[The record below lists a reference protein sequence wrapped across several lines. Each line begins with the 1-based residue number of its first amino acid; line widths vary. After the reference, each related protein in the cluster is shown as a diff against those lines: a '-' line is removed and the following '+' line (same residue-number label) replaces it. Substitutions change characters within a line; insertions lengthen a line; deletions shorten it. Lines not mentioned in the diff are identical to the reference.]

1 LKNKPTVRKRVL
13 ILSVLGTGTET
24 YLCING
30 LIVNEPVPLGENKTL
45 VPLAGE
51 IPFNVV
57 SKLLN
62 NDIDFSVAVLCS
74 GNLLSQLHI
83 TDENSEKLAIAAW
96 NAQWDI
102 LLLSA
107 IFNCSCNASLQCS
120 DPIDVITEKSSLH
133 ITNYFMQGIFDKP
146 YTLTSMD
153 KDWITAN
160 FVKAQQLIWDEAFM
174 TAVHSMA
181 TYRWNPHPRVQ
192 LSILWAGIESIFKIN
207 SELNFRISLYIS
219 KFLSNKDADEGKE
232 IFREIK
238 SLYKARSSA
247 VHGDTIKGDTSSL
260 VMRSA
265 SILNRLIRK
274 CVENNGLP
282 DIEDLIY

>member
-1 LKNKPTVRKRVL
+1 MKVSNGLE
-13 ILSVLGTGTET
+13 ILGTDTET

-30 LIVNEPVPLGENKTL
+30 LLINETVSLGENKTL
-45 VPLAGE
+45 IPLSGK
-51 IPFNVV
+51 IPFNIV

-62 NDIDFSVAVLCS
+62 NDVDFSVAVLCA

-83 TDENSEKLAIAAW
+83 VGENSEKLAIAAW

-107 IFNCSCNASLQCS
+107 IFNCSCSMTLQCS
-120 DPIDVITEKSSLH
+120 DPIDNVTEKSILSV
-133 ITNYFMQGIFDKP
+133 TNYFLQGLFDQP
-146 YTLTSMD
+146 YTLTADD
-153 KDWITAN
+153 KNWIENYFAR
-160 FVKAQQLIWDEAFM
+160 AQELIWDEAFM

-219 KFLSNKDADEGKE
+219 KFLSDKDPTDGKK
-232 IFREIK
+232 IFQEIK

-247 VHGDTIKGDTSSL
+247 VHGDTIKGNASL
-260 VMRSA
+260 LVKSSA

-274 CVENNGLP
+274 CVETGGLP
-282 DIEDLIY
+282 EVDSLIY